1 MSKNLTIIIA
11 GEANTGKSTMMLQI
25 EKLLKENGFDV
36 ELSLKGHPDYTG
48 ENGYFFHQHEEKNFD
63 KKIDAIKANTKIT
76 LKEVQVNS
84 ETKNIENVKREA
96 FTNC

>member
-25 EKLLKENGFDV
+25 EKLLKENGYDV

-48 ENGYFFHQHEEKNFD
+48 ENSYHIHQKEEKNFD
-63 KKIDAIKANTKIT
+63 KKIEAIKANTKIT
-76 LKEVQVNS
+76 LKEAQLNS
-84 ETKNIENVKREA
+84 EATNIENVRQEI